1 MRERL
6 LNMNADHQ
14 QYSDALTYIQLDLP
28 FAPDQFVT

>member
-14 QYSDALTYIQLDLP
+14 QYGEALTYIQLDLP
-28 FAPDQFVT
+28 FAPSPLVA